1 VAVPSMFVK
10 VPKERV
16 GALVGPD
23 GLVKTRIEEKLNV
36 KFQIDSESGNVNITL
51 SPETDDP
58 SKLFRAKEVV
68 TAIGRGFSPEHA
80 FSLLGDEEA
89 VFEIIDL
96 HESVGKSEANLKR
109 LRGRV
114 IGQDGRTRNVIEELT
129 ETHVSVYGHTIGIIG
144 GGEQVEIAKQAIQ
157 MLLRGNLHSSVYR
170 FLHMKRRE
178 FKKKKLELWEK
189 PGERFKE

>member
-1 VAVPSMFVK
+1 MFVK